1 MHSNHII
8 DNLWM
13 ETKRKCDCL
22 RKESNY
28 LVAFWKVHHVFCIL
42 IHFLF
47 MISAFIDIC
56 ILIFI
61 FEKHFPHNK
70 IKVWWVML
78 WKQLNP
84 VNRVDNFDILC
95 LFLKA
100 ALVFKIC
107 SNAFSIFIY
116 MAKCFWSWFAFIR
129 CQKSLQK

>member
-1 MHSNHII
+1 MHSNHVI

-13 ETKRKCDCL
+13 ETKRKCDYL

-28 LVAFWKVHHVFCIL
+28 LVAFCKVYHVFCIM
-42 IHFLF
+42 IHFLS
-47 MISAFIDIC
+47 MTSAFIDIC
-56 ILIFI
+56 IFLKSIFPT
-61 FEKHFPHNK
+61 KK
-70 IKVWWVML
+70 MKVCWVML

-84 VNRVDNFDILC
+84 VHRVDNFDILY
-95 LFLKA
+95 LLLKA